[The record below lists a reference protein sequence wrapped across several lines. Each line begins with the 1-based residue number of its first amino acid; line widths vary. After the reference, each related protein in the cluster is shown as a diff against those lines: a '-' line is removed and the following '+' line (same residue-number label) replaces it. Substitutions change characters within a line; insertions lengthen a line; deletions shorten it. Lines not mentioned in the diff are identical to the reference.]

1 MPPVKKET
9 FIKLLEISSC
19 NVILS
24 THDGFYRQVD
34 GLAMGSPPA
43 PHLANGWMSQFDGTI
58 KGTSTLYTRYMDDIL
73 TDQKPDEVEEKL
85 MAINELHPSLK
96 FTMER
101 EKDGEIPFLDM
112 KVKNEKGN
120 LSSTWYTKP
129 TDTGLVMNFHAMAP
143 KKYKRS
149 VVSGI
154 VHRIYRA
161 CSTWKNIHE
170 SLNRAKQILAQ
181 NQYPEDFYEPI
192 IHQTLT
198 KLILPP
204 VNNESEDDHR
214 CEDDSEDPESES
226 VSDSYSEDSS
236 VEGQDIGD
244 RDKKDLFKFF
254 VQYRGKCTEHF
265 AKALHNCKAPC
276 RLVMTLRKLKTV
288 MPSLKPEVES
298 EFRSSVV
305 YKISCPRCQ
314 ACYVGQ
320 TVRHLQT
327 RYKEHKDK
335 KGPVKTHFELCNV
348 QLSLED
354 VSILASTIKTQEH
367 LLTLEALF
375 IKELNPVLNTKD
387 EYKQKTLKIKF

>member
-1 MPPVKKET
+1 M
-9 FIKLLEISSC
+9 
-19 NVILS
+19 S

-43 PHLANGWMSQFDGTI
+43 QHLANGWMSQFDGTI

-73 TDQKPDEVEEKL
+73 TDQKPDEVEDKL
-85 MAINELHPSLK
+85 MVINELHPSLK

-101 EKDGEIPFLDM
+101 ENDGEIPFLDM

-154 VHRIYRA
+154 VHCIYRA
-161 CSTWKNIHE
+161 YSTWKNIHE
-170 SLNRAKQILAQ
+170 SLSRAKQILAQ

-236 VEGQDIGD
+236 VEGHDIGD

-327 RYKEHKDK
+327 RYKEHKTKNNQMTLRSSDFEH
-335 KGPVKTHFELCNV
+335 TQHCHFQSC
-348 QLSLED
+348 
-354 VSILASTIKTQEH
+354 
-367 LLTLEALF
+367 
-375 IKELNPVLNTKD
+375 
-387 EYKQKTLKIKF
+387 Y